1 MLVFNAQQLDSDGS
15 ALVFAMPS
23 SRVRDSRH
31 HWEGPFDGQ
40 LGFRSVAATGYRP
53 QKQSDPVMG
62 SRLTRLRRPNMQNV
76 CLDQILLTQTQSEYA
91 QFLAPR
97 LSKLVILFPKNVSL
111 SIHHATSMAVWCG
124 LPHCHIASVDFGP
137 EPGSRGSKVQLLDG
151 GIGRMHS
158 MPVVTWCLAMLWGQ
172 SGRRSHPER
181 RECSWSCQ

>member
-1 MLVFNAQQLDSDGS
+1 MKSQFSERAALQMFLLERCSISVLDSDGS

-76 CLDQILLTQTQSEYA
+76 CLDQILLT
-91 QFLAPR
+91 
-97 LSKLVILFPKNVSL
+97 
-111 SIHHATSMAVWCG
+111 
-124 LPHCHIASVDFGP
+124 
-137 EPGSRGSKVQLLDG
+137 
-151 GIGRMHS
+151 
-158 MPVVTWCLAMLWGQ
+158 
-172 SGRRSHPER
+172 
-181 RECSWSCQ
+181 